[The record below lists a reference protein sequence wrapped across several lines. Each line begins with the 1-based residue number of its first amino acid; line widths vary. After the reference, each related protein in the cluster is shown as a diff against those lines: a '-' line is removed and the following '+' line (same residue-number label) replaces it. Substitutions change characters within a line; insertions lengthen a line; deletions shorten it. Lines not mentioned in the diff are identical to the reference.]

1 MEETKFLMEL
11 AIDKNN
17 LDVLVHLII
26 DNADLNYNGDDLRIA
41 NAETVLQFIK
51 YIYPKTYKE
60 NSFPMLWHTHV
71 LRIKQEMLTGIPRIL
86 KLHVNTLYVFLG
98 STLEQA
104 FHVFSDNHLWAQLAH
119 YIYEIEEKSIK
130 HLLCLS
136 LSETLFLSPCFL
148 SGSCHCNCER

>member
-51 YIYPKTYKE
+51 YLYPKTYKE
-60 NSFPMLWHTHV
+60 KL
-71 LRIKQEMLTGIPRIL
+71 EEL
-86 KLHVNTLYVFLG
+86 KK
-98 STLEQA
+98 E
-104 FHVFSDNHLWAQLAH
+104 D
-119 YIYEIEEKSIK
+119 I
-130 HLLCLS
+130 
-136 LSETLFLSPCFL
+136 
-148 SGSCHCNCER
+148 